1 MIGNLCKA
9 MGAAITAVILS
20 VCFAVYPAMAVGN
33 VQTVSVE
40 IPPLELVP
48 PECVDINVQIE
59 GQGCVLYSQKNADP
73 GKLLDGMD
81 AIVKTDA
88 PVDFEFV
95 PEYRGNGW
103 HIAQVVY
110 NGTDMTELAVSDEWN
125 RIQMNAQQD
134 GTLYVRYEEN
144 VPEEPQDALPKTE
157 DKMNIL
163 SILVPIVVGGALIC
177 VAAVAIIIHN
187 NVHND

>member
-9 MGAAITAVILS
+9 VYAAIATVILS
-20 VCFAVYPAMAVGN
+20 VCFAACPAMAEEN

-40 IPPLELVP
+40 IPPLELAP
-48 PECVDINVQIE
+48 PEYVNIDVQIE

-103 HIAQVVY
+103 HIAQVIY
-110 NGTDMTELAVSDEWN
+110 NGTDMTELAVNDKWN
-125 RIQMNAQQD
+125 RIQVNAQQD

-144 VPEEPQDALPKTE
+144 ALEGPQDTLPKTG
-157 DKMNIL
+157 DKTNIL
-163 SILVPIVVGGALIC
+163 SIIVPIAIGGALIC
-177 VAAVAIIIHN
+177 VATVAIIIHN
-187 NVHND
+187 NTHSD